1 MKDENPVDLTTIN
14 LDSLASFKKNDYLK
28 LLKKPASLKKKKAV
42 IFITKYKFP
51 NGKLPI
57 IAVPYKK
64 LTEAKKDFKD
74 RVKKDKK
81 AFGGN
86 KFILLAEMSI
96 VKEDDGN
103 ISIEATPISGGADI
117 EMAAAKLFS
126 KMKMGFRIIGAPT
139 SEQLEVQEEQEK
151 ELSPEK
157 LERLAKKKAH
167 RLARY
172 AKISENLSKIET
184 AFAQLTDDSKKQ
196 TLEANVQKMEEA
208 LSQMLDEALEDG
220 EIDAEEQAEIDALEE
235 QLVLLKGDSDEVEE
249 NADLVAKKEKA
260 KMRMAKMDEEIAKL
274 NAFLKIA

>member
-28 LLKKPASLKKKKAV
+28 LLKKPTSLKKKKAV

-57 IAVPYKK
+57 VVIPYKK
-64 LTEAKKDFKD
+64 LSDAKKDFKD

-81 AFGGN
+81 SFGGN
-86 KFILLAEMSI
+86 KFILLAEMEV

-103 ISIEATPISGGADI
+103 ITIEASPISGGADI

-126 KMKMGFRIIGAPT
+126 KMKMGFRLTGEPT
-139 SEQLEVQEEQEK
+139 SEQLEVRKEKEQ

-157 LERLAKKKAH
+157 LEQLAKKKAR

-184 AFAQLTDDSKKQ
+184 AFAQTPDDSKKQ
-196 TLEANVQKMEEA
+196 TLEANIQKMEEA
-208 LSQMLDEALEDG
+208 LAQMLDEALEDG
-220 EIDAEEQAEIDALEE
+220 EIDAEEQAEIDVLEE
-235 QLVLLKGDSDEVEE
+235 QLALLKGDSDEEE
-249 NADLVAKKEKA
+249 EELDLVAKKEKA
-260 KMRMAKMDEEIAKL
+260 KIRMAKMDEEIAKL
-274 NAFLKIA
+274 QAFLKIA